1 MKKFGSAVVLCGGK
15 SSRMGFDKS
24 NIIIKDQPIFEHIA
38 EQLELCFD
46 EVILVTG
53 KSNPV
58 TSHKYRVVED
68 LVAPCG
74 PIGGILTGLSAAES
88 EFVFF
93 TACDMPFV
101 DRKLIDKVIKALE
114 ASFSKETATS
124 NNLASSNYN
133 GAAAL
138 NNGFI
143 EPFFGFYSK
152 SLIGAIQESI
162 QAGQYQ
168 INQLVRRSHFMLL
181 EESFWK
187 TENNQIQTAKNIFS
201 NLNYEKDI
209 ELIRQTYGE
218 NQIRIVQ
225 IVKYSGKTGQCLSD
239 KVVREQLLHVYVNG
253 RHYTS
258 MNYTPGDEE
267 NLVVGFL
274 LSQCIIN
281 QKADLLSLERYND
294 HVVKVMIAP
303 EAVERI
309 AERMAFSS
317 GCGSGKSRTSL
328 YEKEAISPMD
338 YNENFKYQWVIANMK
353 DFANRSQLFR
363 DTGGVHSC
371 ALYRGLELV
380 VMKEDIGRHNAAD
393 KAIGQ
398 CFLAGESLADL
409 MLLTTG
415 RVSSDILLKTL
426 SAGIPLLASHSA
438 PTDMAVQM
446 AEWGNVTLLGFVR
459 GDRMNVYS
467 GFERLMD

>member
-1 MKKFGSAVVLCGGK
+1 MKTFGSAVILCGGK

-24 NIIIKDQPIFEHIA
+24 NIMIKDQPIFEHIA

-68 LVAPCG
+68 LVDSCG

-101 DRKLIDKVIKALE
+101 DQELIAKVINALKASVSQSDNAPQEGRLP
-114 ASFSKETATS
+114 
-124 NNLASSNYN
+124 NCD

-152 SLIGAIQESI
+152 HLIKAIQQRIES
-162 QAGQYQ
+162 GQYQ
-168 INQLVRRSHFMLL
+168 INQLIRHSNFLLL

-187 TENNQIQTAKNIFS
+187 SSGSQLQDSKNIFS
-201 NLNYEKDI
+201 NLNYERDI
-209 ELIRQTYGE
+209 DLIRQTYGE
-218 NQIRIVQ
+218 DQIRIVQ
-225 IVKYSGKTGQCLSD
+225 IVKYTGQSGQCRSD

-274 LSQCIIN
+274 LSQGIIN
-281 QKADLLSLERYND
+281 QKVDILSLERYNEQII
-294 HVVKVMIAP
+294 KVMIAL
-303 EAVERI
+303 EAVEKI
-309 AERMAFSS
+309 SEKMAFSS
-317 GCGSGKSRTSL
+317 GCGSGKSRMSL
-328 YEKEAISPMD
+328 YEKEAINSL
-338 YNENFKYQWVIANMK
+338 ENDRKFKYQWVSANMK
-353 DFANRSQLFR
+353 DFNNRSQLFR

-371 ALYRGLELV
+371 ALYRGEELI

-398 CFLAGESLADL
+398 CFLDEVPLEDL

-415 RVSSDILLKTL
+415 RVSSDILLKML
-426 SAGIPLLASHSA
+426 SAGIPLLVSHSA

-446 AEWGNVTLLGFVR
+446 AEWGNITLLGFVR

-467 GFERLMD
+467 GFERLID